1 MRFLYAW
8 KNQVLYKT
16 VGTIKYI
23 VAFFNKFARAGTEY
37 EPHIGIYKDKGHYG
51 YDT

>member
-23 VAFFNKFARAGTEY
+23 VANNYADNTQISNRNRLLSAS
-37 EPHIGIYKDKGHYG
+37 HYQPQKAKIQ
-51 YDT
+51 

>member
-23 VAFFNKFARAGTEY
+23 VANNNVVLALYSPVSSFKIIVNGLTRCTSQK
-37 EPHIGIYKDKGHYG
+37 
-51 YDT
+51 